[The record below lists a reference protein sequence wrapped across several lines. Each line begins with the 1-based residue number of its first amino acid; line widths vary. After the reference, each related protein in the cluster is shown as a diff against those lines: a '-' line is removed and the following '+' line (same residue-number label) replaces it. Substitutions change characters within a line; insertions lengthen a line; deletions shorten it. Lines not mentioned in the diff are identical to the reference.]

1 MTITIGKLGQ
11 RETWLYLAGIFIPVA
26 SVIYTMAGGDA
37 TFLADHWEPISAF
50 TASLLGPGAYAHV
63 KRGEQRGKEIADTL
77 RKQEGP
83 WV

>member
-26 SVIYTMAGGDA
+26 SVVYTMAGGDA

-63 KRGEQRGKEIADTL
+63 KRGEQRGKAIADAIA
-77 RKQEGP
+77 RRD
-83 WV
+83 